1 MKFSNKVHWKFH
13 KYISV
18 NGMILHKIFHPIVK
32 VDLLDLTPNMFL
44 RSGSLNLNGMLDTW
58 SLLGVVCGLGAG
70 KSGPPLLLIIF
81 VTVGLFELLV
91 LMTLFETTEL
101 FCRVIATPFC
111 TKLSEV
117 LKSPLMESLT
127 LSRGS
132 SEMIPLFPCKK
143 IKIRLHNYKSIW
155 NLVMTKWNQSLC

>member
-1 MKFSNKVHWKFH
+1 MKA
-13 KYISV
+13 
-18 NGMILHKIFHPIVK
+18 
-32 VDLLDLTPNMFL
+32 DLLDLTPNMFL

-70 KSGPPLLLIIF
+70 NSGPPLLLIIF

-101 FCRVIATPFC
+101 FCKVIATPFC

-127 LSRGS
+127 LSRAS
-132 SEMIPLFPCKK
+132 SALMIPLFPCKK

-155 NLVMTKWNQSLC
+155 SLQPSKRIQGRLGKQTSSLFVKSLNS